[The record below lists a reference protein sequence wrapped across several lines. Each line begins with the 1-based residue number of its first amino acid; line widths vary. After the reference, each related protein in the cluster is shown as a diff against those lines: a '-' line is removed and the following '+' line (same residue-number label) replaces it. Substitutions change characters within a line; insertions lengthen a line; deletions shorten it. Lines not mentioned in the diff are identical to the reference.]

1 MTRRYVYLI
10 AVAMLVAVTTVPIYA
25 QQEYIDELRALANQ
39 GIAAAQNDL
48 GVKYATGADHDA
60 REPRGALAVAIQPA
74 RERL

>member
-1 MTRRYVYLI
+1 MSCGRWQTKGL
-10 AVAMLVAVTTVPIYA
+10 P
-25 QQEYIDELRALANQ
+25 
-39 GIAAAQNDL
+39 AQNDL

>member
-39 GIAAAQNDL
+39 GIARA
-48 GVKYATGADHDA
+48 K
-60 REPRGALAVAIQPA
+60 RPRG
-74 RERL
+74 